1 MLKDNQPALRA
12 AVCLLFAEPPW
23 GEEFQVAQHVGRHGD
38 QQERRRIRASTAL
51 NDYLDWPYLG
61 QVCRLVRTRSRKG
74 KKSEDIAFAI
84 TSLTPDKGEA
94 ERLLKLWR
102 GHWRIENQVH
112 WVRNVTFDEDRSQ
125 VRTDAAPQVMAALRN
140 LVIGLV
146 RQTGAVNIAAALRH
160 YNWKVSEALPLL
172 GLPFPR

>member
-1 MLKDNQPALRA
+1 M
-12 AVCLLFAEPPW
+12 
-23 GEEFQVAQHVGRHGD
+23 
-38 QQERRRIRASTAL
+38 
-51 NDYLDWPYLG
+51 
-61 QVCRLVRTRSRKG
+61 VRTRSRKG

-94 ERLLKLWR
+94 ARLLKLWR

-112 WVRNVTFDEDRSQ
+112 WVRDVTFDEDRSQ
-125 VRTDAAPQVMAALRN
+125 VRTDAASQVMAALRN

-160 YNWKVSEALPLL
+160 YSWKVSEALPLL